1 MRYISCE
8 NMVELYG
15 TALVAVAVL
24 AAGIISLRIK
34 VSSSIIEVF
43 AGVVLANALGV
54 GLAQWLDFLGTFG
67 GLILTFLAG
76 AEIEF
81 SLLRNKAKESVVI
94 GSMAFLAP
102 LVGEFLFLSLVAKW
116 SFQATVAAGL
126 ALTTTSIAVVYAIL
140 TEYELIK
147 MPFAKTIIGVTFV
160 NDILTLIGI
169 NFVQPAFDVVTVLFV
184 ATLFTM
190 VLLIPKMLKA
200 IVRNYGRRAVELE
213 LRFILATLL
222 GVAFF
227 ADEAKLHAVFG
238 AFMLGLIFANIL
250 QQHQELLSKMRTV
263 TFTLLAPAFFMR
275 AGMLISLP
283 AVLSNLGLVL
293 AMLAVKLGSKVIGT
307 VMLCK
312 RWIPEAS
319 LFSTMLFSTGLTVG
333 TITASLGHD
342 LGFLSDSQFSVV
354 VVSVILSA
362 VVPTLIAK
370 RFVPTKL

>member
-1 MRYISCE
+1 MRYIVCE
-8 NMVELYG
+8 NIVELYG
-15 TALVAVAVL
+15 TALVAVAVV
-24 AAGIISLRIK
+24 AAAIISLRIK
-34 VSSSIIEVF
+34 VSSSIIEVL
-43 AGVVLANALGV
+43 AGVVLANALGI

-76 AEIEF
+76 AEVEF
-81 SLLRNKAKESVVI
+81 SLLKNNAKESVVI
-94 GSMAFLAP
+94 GFMAFLAP
-102 LVGEFLFLSLVAKW
+102 LVGVFLFLSLVAKW
-116 SFQATVAAGL
+116 SFQANIAASL
-126 ALTTTSIAVVYAIL
+126 ALTTTSIAVVYAVL

-169 NFVQPAFDVVTVLFV
+169 NLVQPAFDMVTVLFV
-184 ATLFTM
+184 ATLFVM
-190 VLLIPKMLKA
+190 VLLIPRMLKA
-200 IVRNYGRRAVELE
+200 IVRNCGRRAVELE
-213 LRFILATLL
+213 LRFILAALL
-222 GVAFF
+222 GIAFF

-263 TFTLLAPAFFMR
+263 TFTLLAPAFFVR

-283 AVLSNLGLVL
+283 AVLGNLGLIL
-293 AMLAVKLGSKVIGT
+293 AMLGVKLGSKVIGT

-312 RWIPEAS
+312 RWIPEAP

-354 VVSVILSA
+354 VVAVILSA

>member
-1 MRYISCE
+1 MRYIVCE

-15 TALVAVAVL
+15 TALVAVAVV
-24 AAGIISLRIK
+24 AAAIISLRIK
-34 VSSSIIEVF
+34 VSSSIIEVL

-76 AEIEF
+76 AEVEF
-81 SLLRNKAKESVVI
+81 SLLKNNAKESVVI
-94 GSMAFLAP
+94 GFMAFLAP
-102 LVGEFLFLSLVAKW
+102 LVGVFLFLSLVAKW
-116 SFQATVAAGL
+116 SFQANIAASL
-126 ALTTTSIAVVYAIL
+126 ALTTTSIAVVYAVL

-169 NFVQPAFDVVTVLFV
+169 NLVQPAFDVVTVLFV
-184 ATLFTM
+184 ATLFVL
-190 VLLIPKMLKA
+190 VLLIPRMLKA

-213 LRFILATLL
+213 LRFILAALL
-222 GVAFF
+222 AIAFF

-263 TFTLLAPAFFMR
+263 TFTLLAPAFFVR

-283 AVLSNLGLVL
+283 AVLGNLGLIL
-293 AMLAVKLGSKVIGT
+293 AMLGVKLGSKVIGT

-312 RWIPEAS
+312 RWIPEAPYFQLCFSAQGS
-319 LFSTMLFSTGLTVG
+319 LL
-333 TITASLGHD
+333 A
-342 LGFLSDSQFSVV
+342 Q
-354 VVSVILSA
+354 
-362 VVPTLIAK
+362 
-370 RFVPTKL
+370 

>member
-1 MRYISCE
+1 MRYIVCE

-15 TALVAVAVL
+15 TALVAVAVV
-24 AAGIISLRIK
+24 AAAIISLRIK
-34 VSSSIIEVF
+34 VSSSIIEVL

-76 AEIEF
+76 AEVEF
-81 SLLRNKAKESVVI
+81 SLLKNNAKESVVI
-94 GSMAFLAP
+94 GFMAFLAP
-102 LVGEFLFLSLVAKW
+102 LVGVFLFLSLVGKW
-116 SFQATVAAGL
+116 SFQANIAASL
-126 ALTTTSIAVVYAIL
+126 ALTTTSIAVVYAVL

-169 NFVQPAFDVVTVLFV
+169 NLVQPAFDVVTVLFV
-184 ATLFTM
+184 ATLFVM
-190 VLLIPKMLKA
+190 VLLIPRMLKA

-213 LRFILATLL
+213 LRFILAALL
-222 GVAFF
+222 GIAFF

-263 TFTLLAPAFFMR
+263 TFTLLAPAFFVR

-283 AVLSNLGLVL
+283 AVLGNLGLIL
-293 AMLAVKLGSKVIGT
+293 AMLGVKLGSKVIGT

-312 RWIPEAS
+312 RWIPEAP

-354 VVSVILSA
+354 VVAVILSA

>member
-1 MRYISCE
+1 
-8 NMVELYG
+8 MVELYG
-15 TALVAVAVL
+15 TALVAVAVV
-24 AAGIISLRIK
+24 AAAIISLRIK
-34 VSSSIIEVF
+34 VSSSIIEVL
-43 AGVVLANALGV
+43 AGVVLANALGI

-76 AEIEF
+76 AEVEF
-81 SLLRNKAKESVVI
+81 SLLKNNAKESVVI
-94 GSMAFLAP
+94 GFMAFLAP
-102 LVGEFLFLSLVAKW
+102 LVGVFLFLSLVAKW
-116 SFQATVAAGL
+116 SFQANIAASL
-126 ALTTTSIAVVYAIL
+126 ALTTTSIAVVYAVL

-169 NFVQPAFDVVTVLFV
+169 NLVQPAFDMVTVLFV
-184 ATLFTM
+184 ATLFVM
-190 VLLIPKMLKA
+190 VLLIPRMLKA

-213 LRFILATLL
+213 LRFILAALL
-222 GVAFF
+222 GIAFF

-263 TFTLLAPAFFMR
+263 TFTLLAPAFFVR

-283 AVLSNLGLVL
+283 AVLGNLGLIL
-293 AMLAVKLGSKVIGT
+293 AMLGVKLGSKVIGT

-312 RWIPEAS
+312 RWIPEAP

-354 VVSVILSA
+354 VVAVILSA

>member
-1 MRYISCE
+1 MRYIVCE

-15 TALVAVAVL
+15 TALVAVAVV
-24 AAGIISLRIK
+24 AAAIISLRIK
-34 VSSSIIEVF
+34 VSSSIIEVL

-76 AEIEF
+76 AEVEF
-81 SLLRNKAKESVVI
+81 SLLKNNAKESVVI
-94 GSMAFLAP
+94 GFMAFLAP
-102 LVGEFLFLSLVAKW
+102 LVGVFLFLSLVAKW
-116 SFQATVAAGL
+116 SFQANIAASL
-126 ALTTTSIAVVYAIL
+126 ALTTTSIAVVYAVL

-169 NFVQPAFDVVTVLFV
+169 NLVQPAFDVVTVLFV
-184 ATLFTM
+184 ATLSVM
-190 VLLIPKMLKA
+190 VLLIPRMLKA

-213 LRFILATLL
+213 LRFILAALL
-222 GVAFF
+222 GIAFF

-263 TFTLLAPAFFMR
+263 TFTLLAPAFFVR

-283 AVLSNLGLVL
+283 AVLGNLGLIL
-293 AMLAVKLGSKVIGT
+293 AMLGVKLGSKVIGT

-312 RWIPEAS
+312 RWIPEAP

-354 VVSVILSA
+354 VVAVILSA

>member
-1 MRYISCE
+1 
-8 NMVELYG
+8 
-15 TALVAVAVL
+15 LVAIAVL
-24 AAGIISLRIK
+24 AAGIISLRIN

-116 SFQATVAAGL
+116 SFQATVAASL

-147 MPFAKTIIGVTFV
+147 MPFSKTIIGVTFV

-190 VLLIPKMLKA
+190 VFLIPKMLKA

-238 AFMLGLIFANIL
+238 AFMLGLICANIL

-263 TFTLLAPAFFMR
+263 TFTLLAPAFFVR

-312 RWIPEAS
+312 RWIPEAP

-354 VVSVILSA
+354 VVSVIISA

>member
-8 NMVELYG
+8 DMVELYG

-24 AAGIISLRIK
+24 AAGIISLRIN

-116 SFQATVAAGL
+116 SFQAT
-126 ALTTTSIAVVYAIL
+126 
-140 TEYELIK
+140 
-147 MPFAKTIIGVTFV
+147 
-160 NDILTLIGI
+160 LIGI

-213 LRFILATLL
+213 VRFILATLL

-238 AFMLGLIFANIL
+238 AFMLGLICANIL

-263 TFTLLAPAFFMR
+263 TFTLLAPAFFVR

-312 RWIPEAS
+312 RWIPEAP

>member
-1 MRYISCE
+1 MRYIACE

-15 TALVAVAVL
+15 TALVAVAVV
-24 AAGIISLRIK
+24 AAAIISLRIK
-34 VSSSIIEVF
+34 VSSSIIEVL
-43 AGVVLANALGV
+43 AGVILANALGV

-76 AEIEF
+76 AEVEF
-81 SLLRNKAKESVVI
+81 SLLKNNAKESVVI
-94 GSMAFLAP
+94 GFMAFLAP
-102 LVGEFLFLSLVAKW
+102 LVGVFLFLSLVAKW
-116 SFQATVAAGL
+116 SFQANIAASL
-126 ALTTTSIAVVYAIL
+126 ALTTTSIAVVYAVL

-169 NFVQPAFDVVTVLFV
+169 NLVQPAFDVVTVLFV
-184 ATLFTM
+184 ATLFVM
-190 VLLIPKMLKA
+190 VLLIPRMLKA

-213 LRFILATLL
+213 LRFILAALL
-222 GVAFF
+222 GIAFF

-263 TFTLLAPAFFMR
+263 TFTLLAPAFFVR

-283 AVLSNLGLVL
+283 AVLGNLGLIL
-293 AMLAVKLGSKVIGT
+293 AMLGVKLGSKVIGT

-312 RWIPEAS
+312 RWIPEAP

-354 VVSVILSA
+354 VVAVILSA

>member
-24 AAGIISLRIK
+24 AARIISLRIK

-81 SLLRNKAKESVVI
+81 SLLGNKAKESVVI
-94 GSMAFLAP
+94 GSMEFLAP
-102 LVGEFLFLSLVAKW
+102 LVDEFLFLSLVAKW

-263 TFTLLAPAFFMR
+263 TFTLLAPAFFVR

>member
-1 MRYISCE
+1 
-8 NMVELYG
+8 MVELYG
-15 TALVAVAVL
+15 TALVAIAVVA
-24 AAGIISLRIK
+24 AAIISLRIK
-34 VSSSIIEVF
+34 VSSSIIEVL
-43 AGVVLANALGV
+43 AGVVLANALGI

-76 AEIEF
+76 AEVEF
-81 SLLRNKAKESVVI
+81 SLLKNNAKESVVI
-94 GSMAFLAP
+94 GFMAFLAP
-102 LVGEFLFLSLVAKW
+102 LVGVFLFLSLVAKW
-116 SFQATVAAGL
+116 SFQANIAASL
-126 ALTTTSIAVVYAIL
+126 ALTTTSIAVVYAVL

-169 NFVQPAFDVVTVLFV
+169 NLVQPAFDMVTVLFV
-184 ATLFTM
+184 ATLFVL
-190 VLLIPKMLKA
+190 VLLIPRMLKA

-213 LRFILATLL
+213 LRFILAALL
-222 GVAFF
+222 GIAFF

-250 QQHQELLSKMRTV
+250 QQRQELLSKMRTV
-263 TFTLLAPAFFMR
+263 TFTLLAPAFFVR

-283 AVLSNLGLVL
+283 AVLGNLGLIL
-293 AMLAVKLGSKVIGT
+293 AMLGVKLGSKVIGT

-312 RWIPEAS
+312 RWIPEAP

-354 VVSVILSA
+354 VVAVILSA

-370 RFVPTKL
+370 RFVPTKLLLKGCEKG